1 VSGDFALRPALKR
14 AVHER
19 QTPRNVRLIVNPR
32 VGVSINQHA
41 GARSTTRNRPL
52 PNLTT
57 AQFEQSGNRK
67 HLLNTVRERG
77 QGMADSLTTMG
88 FPSAV
93 LLGSG
98 KVISTNSSFKQ
109 VGPQIISTAF
119 GGIALANPEANTL
132 LAKAIEGLS
141 AVAFQNGAKSIA
153 VPANG
158 AGSPSL
164 FISFPCAVQ
173 RMIFSVLQWP
183 FWSSPRW
190 ARRRPFP
197 TTC

>member
-1 VSGDFALRPALKR
+1 
-14 AVHER
+14 
-19 QTPRNVRLIVNPR
+19 
-32 VGVSINQHA
+32 
-41 GARSTTRNRPL
+41 
-52 PNLTT
+52 LTT

-119 GGIALANPEANTL
+119 GGIALANPEANAL

-158 AGSPSL
+158 AGSALIVHLIPVRRS
-164 FISFPCAVQ
+164 AHD
-173 RMIFSVLQWP
+173 IFGPAWP